1 MQEPTTNLGLMKPEQ
16 SDYVD
21 ISVINGNMDI
31 IDEGTVLKN
40 QGVANAGKFMRVNSS
55 GIVVAEAIANANGV
69 NF

>member
-1 MQEPTTNLGLMKPEQ
+1 MATTDNLGLKKPAQ

-21 ISVINGNMDI
+21 IGDINDNMDL
-31 IDEGTVLKN
+31 IDAGVVLKN

-55 GIVVAEAIANANGV
+55 GIVVAETIANANGV